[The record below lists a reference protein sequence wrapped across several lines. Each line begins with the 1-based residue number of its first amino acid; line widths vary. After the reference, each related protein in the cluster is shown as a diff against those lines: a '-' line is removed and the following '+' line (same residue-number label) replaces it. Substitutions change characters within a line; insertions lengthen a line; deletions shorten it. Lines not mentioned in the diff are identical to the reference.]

1 MTTKRFQILEEEV
14 AVLKQLA
21 DKYARDSRE
30 YLAVEHAA
38 LALSFAVTKNHE
50 QFSDFV
56 RECAEDLTD
65 EQKAYLAKL
74 GLQ

>member
-1 MTTKRFQILEEEV
+1 LRQEV
-14 AVLKQLA
+14 ALLKQLA

-74 GLQ
+74 GLR